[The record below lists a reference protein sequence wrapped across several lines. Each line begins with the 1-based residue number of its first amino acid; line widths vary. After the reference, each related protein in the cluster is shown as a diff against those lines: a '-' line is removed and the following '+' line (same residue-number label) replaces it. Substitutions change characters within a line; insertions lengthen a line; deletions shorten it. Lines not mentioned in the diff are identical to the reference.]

1 MATGNRTLKLS
12 ILADVDDLKKK
23 LGEADKVVETNSSK
37 ISEFGKKA
45 AAAFAVAA
53 AAAVAYAGKLA
64 IDGVKSAIE
73 DEQAQLRLAAALRTA
88 TGATDGQ
95 IQATEDYISKTALA
109 VGIAD
114 DELRPAFQR
123 LAVSTKNTTEAQ
135 ELLTLALDIS
145 RGSGKELETVT
156 NALGKAQDGNT
167 TSLGRLGLGLS
178 KTELSTLSFTQI
190 QQRLSDLYGGAA
202 ARNAETFQGRID
214 RLKVAFDEAKETV
227 GVALLPIIERL
238 IGYIFEYG
246 TPIVDKFKA
255 AWDVIQAAIERNRES
270 FEEFGQILINVVF
283 PIIQKIFGFMLD
295 VGVKAASAIIDAFG
309 KIVGA
314 ITPVLNFIIDAI
326 NLVIRGLNAV
336 RGGTDIELLSP
347 IGAATGGFSGS
358 GFAGLGGLA
367 GGLAGGGA
375 GGGFG
380 GGAGGGFGGG
390 FGGTGATSLADLVKR
405 LQQISDA
412 FADLTFQVAT
422 NGISQ
427 EEAAKQFD
435 KLTKEFDL
443 LQKQADSLSNVLP
456 SPFPGTPFGQAPT
469 APSPGTP
476 FGQAPTAPSPGTP
489 FGQAQSVTNIY
500 VSGSIDPE
508 GTARAIATSLNSQA
522 ARSVTALR
530 DRVN

>member
-45 AAAFAVAA
+45 AAAFAIAA

-178 KTELSTLSFTQI
+178 KAELSTLSFTQI
-190 QQRLSDLYGGAA
+190 QERLSDLYGGAA

-214 RLKVAFDEAKETV
+214 RLKVAFDEAKEAV
-227 GVALLPIIERL
+227 GVFLLPIIERL

-255 AWDVIQAAIERNRES
+255 AWDVIRAAIERNRKS

-283 PIIQKIFGFMLD
+283 PIVQKIFGFMLD
-295 VGVKAASAIIDAFG
+295 VGVKAAAAIIDAFG

-314 ITPVLNFIIDAI
+314 ITPVLNFIISAINKVIDGI
-326 NLVIRGLNAV
+326 NLVKGGADIQKLSAV
-336 RGGTDIELLSP
+336 
-347 IGAATGGFSGS
+347 GAASGGSISGGGLGQVGGLGAGGFTGGGS
-358 GFAGLGGLA
+358 GGGGA
-367 GGLAGGGA
+367 TGGA
-375 GGGFG
+375 GGGVG
-380 GGAGGGFGGG
+380 GGLIGGAV
-390 FGGTGATSLADLVKR
+390 GATSLQNLADQLLNVQDK
-405 LQQISDA
+405 

-422 NGISQ
+422 GGISRS
-427 EEAAKQFD
+427 AAQKQFD
-435 KLTKEFDL
+435 ALEAQFRVL
-443 LQKQADSLSNVLP
+443 EKQGKTLAANP
-456 SPFPGTPFGQAPT
+456 SI
-469 APSPGTP
+469 
-476 FGQAPTAPSPGTP
+476 
-489 FGQAQSVTNIY
+489 VIN
-500 VSGSIDPE
+500 VSGAVDPE
-508 GTARAIATSLNSQA
+508 GTARAVANSLNSQA

>member
-45 AAAFAVAA
+45 AAAFAIAA

-190 QQRLSDLYGGAA
+190 QERLSDLYGGAA

-238 IGYIFEYG
+238 IGYIFQYG

-255 AWDVIQAAIERNRES
+255 AWDIIQAAIERNRES

-283 PIIQKIFGFMLD
+283 PIVQKIFGFMLD
-295 VGVKAASAIIDAFG
+295 VGVKAAAAIIDAFG

-314 ITPVLNFIIDAI
+314 ITPVLNFIISAINKVIDGI
-326 NLVIRGLNAV
+326 NLVKGGADIQKLSTVGGASGGGISGGGLGQV
-336 RGGTDIELLSP
+336 
-347 IGAATGGFSGS
+347 
-358 GFAGLGGLA
+358 GGLA
-367 GGLAGGGA
+367 AGGFTGGGGGGAGTGGGGGGA
-375 GGGFG
+375 GGGG
-380 GGAGGGFGGG
+380 LIGGAV
-390 FGGTGATSLADLVKR
+390 GATSLQNLADQLLNVQDK
-405 LQQISDA
+405 

-422 NGISQ
+422 GGISRS
-427 EEAAKQFD
+427 AAQKQFD
-435 KLTKEFDL
+435 ALEAQFRVL
-443 LQKQADSLSNVLP
+443 EKQGKTLAANP
-456 SPFPGTPFGQAPT
+456 
-469 APSPGTP
+469 
-476 FGQAPTAPSPGTP
+476 
-489 FGQAQSVTNIY
+489 NIVIN
-500 VSGSIDPE
+500 VSGAIDPE
-508 GTARAIATSLNSQA
+508 GTARAVANQLNSQA

>member
-156 NALGKAQDGNT
+156 NALGKAQDGNA

-227 GVALLPIIERL
+227 GVFLLPIIEKL

-255 AWDVIQAAIERNRES
+255 AWDVIRAAIERNRES

-283 PIIQKIFGFMLD
+283 PIVQKIFGFMLD
-295 VGVKAASAIIDAFG
+295 VGVKAAAAIIDAFG

-314 ITPVLNFIIDAI
+314 ITPVLNFIISAINKVIDGI
-326 NLVIRGLNAV
+326 NLVKGGADIQKLSSVGGASGGGL
-336 RGGTDIELLSP
+336 
-347 IGAATGGFSGS
+347 SGS
-358 GFAGLGGLA
+358 GLGQVGGLA
-367 GGLAGGGA
+367 AGGFTGGGGA
-375 GGGFG
+375 GGGGTG
-380 GGAGGGFGGG
+380 GGGGGVGGG
-390 FGGTGATSLADLVKR
+390 LIGGAVGATSLQNLADQLLNVQDK
-405 LQQISDA
+405 

-422 NGISQ
+422 GGISKS
-427 EEAAKQFD
+427 AAQKQFD
-435 KLTKEFDL
+435 AL
-443 LQKQADSLSNVLP
+443 
-456 SPFPGTPFGQAPT
+456 
-469 APSPGTP
+469 
-476 FGQAPTAPSPGTP
+476 
-489 FGQAQSVTNIY
+489 QAQFRVLEKQGQTLAANPSIIVNI
-500 VSGSIDPE
+500 SGAIDPE
-508 GTARAIATSLNSQA
+508 GTARAFATTLNSQA

>member
-23 LGEADKVVETNSSK
+23 LGEADKAVETNSSK
-37 ISEFGKKA
+37 ISDFGKKA

-88 TGATDGQ
+88 TGATDSQ

-123 LAVSTKNTTEAQ
+123 LAVSTKSTTAAQ

-145 RGSGKELETVT
+145 RGSGKELETVV

-178 KTELSTLSFTQI
+178 KTELSTLSFTQV
-190 QQRLSDLYGGAA
+190 QERLSDLYGGSA

-227 GVALLPIIERL
+227 GVALLPIIEKL
-238 IGYIFEYG
+238 IGYIFQYG
-246 TPIVDKFKA
+246 TPIVEKFKA
-255 AWDVIQAAIERNRES
+255 VWDVIQAAIERNRES
-270 FEEFGQILINVVF
+270 FEAFGQILINVVF
-283 PIIQKIFGFMLD
+283 PIVQKIFGFMLD
-295 VGVKAASAIIDAFG
+295 VGVKAAAAIIDAFG
-309 KIVGA
+309 KIIGA
-314 ITPVLNFIIDAI
+314 ITPVLNFVISAINKVIDGI
-326 NLVIRGLNAV
+326 NLVK
-336 RGGTDIELLSP
+336 GGADIQKLSP
-347 IGAATGGFSGS
+347 VGSSGGGISGGGLGQVGSLGAG
-358 GFAGLGGLA
+358 GFAGGRTG
-367 GGLAGGGA
+367 GGGA
-375 GGGFG
+375 GGGG
-380 GGAGGGFGGG
+380 GGGDAGGGGGG
-390 FGGTGATSLADLVKR
+390 IGGAVGATSLQNLADQLLNVQDK
-405 LQQISDA
+405 

-422 NGISQ
+422 GGISKS
-427 EEAAKQFD
+427 AAQKQFD
-435 KLTKEFDL
+435 ALEAQFRVL
-443 LQKQADSLSNVLP
+443 EKQGKTLANNP
-456 SPFPGTPFGQAPT
+456 SI
-469 APSPGTP
+469 
-476 FGQAPTAPSPGTP
+476 
-489 FGQAQSVTNIY
+489 VVNI
-500 VSGSIDPE
+500 SGAIDPE
-508 GTARAIATSLNSQA
+508 GTARAFASTINSQA

-530 DRVN
+530 DRLN